1 MLYRKER
8 LQNDFEKEVRQKP
21 TPQKLEN
28 FKKKNINRKS
38 PPRGYLEKILEKLN
52 ETIDTS
58 NMDTLGLSNRLGR
71 IKEPNTMQIWDEVVK
86 EYLTTISIN
95 TGTSSTTPSQD
106 SGSKTILT
114 EQDNKYNEEDVNND
128 YRVVTTT
135 LRQIVRND
143 LSLANIEHQ
152 LVFEQEVNHEVF
164 ESFYSVIQEA
174 TNMVNFVLL

>member
-38 PPRGYLEKILEKLN
+38 LPRGYLEKILEKLN

-71 IKEPNTMQIWDEVVK
+71 IKEPNTMQIWKEVAE
-86 EYLTTISIN
+86 EYLTAILMN
-95 TGTSSTTPSQD
+95 TGTSATTPSHD
-106 SGSKTILT
+106 SSSRTILT
-114 EQDNKYNEEDVNND
+114 EQDDEDD
-128 YRVVTTT
+128 E
-135 LRQIVRND
+135 D
-143 LSLANIEHQ
+143 DEDMSDE
-152 LVFEQEVNHEVF
+152 
-164 ESFYSVIQEA
+164 
-174 TNMVNFVLL
+174 